1 QRVARIADVGVA
13 VVVDPGELPVA
24 NIGVDR
30 GARHIE
36 QRTQPLDS
44 HCVGTRFRHRSQAL
58 RTRAAEE
65 LQKHGLRLVVLMM
78 REKNGISPCR
88 RRGVRKRPIACMASF
103 GLDAFP
109 RLAADVDTVLD
120 QWYATLTA

>member
-1 QRVARIADVGVA
+1 
-13 VVVDPGELPVA
+13 
-24 NIGVDR
+24 
-30 GARHIE
+30 
-36 QRTQPLDS
+36 
-44 HCVGTRFRHRSQAL
+44 GTRFRHRSQAL

-120 QWYATLTA
+120 QWYATLTAQVGAKADPCVGVHRQSMMDVNRNDGERVRLRLRERRIEERYGIAAA